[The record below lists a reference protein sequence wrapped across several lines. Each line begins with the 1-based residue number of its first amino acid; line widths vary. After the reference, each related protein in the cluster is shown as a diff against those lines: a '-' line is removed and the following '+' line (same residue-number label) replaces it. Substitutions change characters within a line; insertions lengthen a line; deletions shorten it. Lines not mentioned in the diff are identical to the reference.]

1 MKVRGIIALLISIT
15 MGFVGVK
22 AVSYYL
28 NKPAAKKT
36 PAPVKK
42 PKPDLFAEIPAGMR
56 VVTVMV
62 DDVSGISRKLK
73 NGDRVDV
80 IATTP
85 LPNSENGKI
94 SRVILKDAIIYRD
107 RAPETSAAKASKRLV
122 KQKKSKTTVSLLLDI
137 DRAAMLTAAANASDI
152 SVMIRQNKKTAGS
165 QEPEKEHPRY
175 SFTRGHGAR
184 KISGSTG
191 TDYLKDIPKGMRAV
205 TVPVTETDGICG
217 IIRPGDH
224 VDVLVSSNVA
234 RISGKDFSEGARVN
248 VTRADQLSKIV
259 LQNLTVLAT
268 ENSIKGDCDAGM
280 VSRATLLAG
289 IKDALMLTAAL
300 DASKKMSVKLIS
312 RGAEDMELAKTNI
325 IDINNIFFEEHYRPH
340 KMVVYKGA
348 KIQVMRF

>member
-1 MKVRGIIALLISIT
+1 MPRT
-15 MGFVGVK
+15 
-22 AVSYYL
+22 
-28 NKPAAKKT
+28 
-36 PAPVKK
+36 VKK
-42 PKPDLFAEIPAGMR
+42 AKPIPGLFADIPPGMR
-56 VVTVMV
+56 VVTVTV

-85 LPNSENGKI
+85 LPDSENGKI
-94 SRVILKDAIIYRD
+94 SRVILKDAIIYR
-107 RAPETSAAKASKRLV
+107 APEASATKAAKKLETP
-122 KQKKSKTTVSLLLDI
+122 KKSKTTVSLLLDI

-152 SVMIRQNKKTAGS
+152 SVMVRQNKKTAGS
-165 QEPEKEHPRY
+165 EEPEKEHPRY

-184 KISGSTG
+184 KISGPTG
-191 TDYLKDIPKGMRAV
+191 TDYIKNIPKGMRAV

-224 VDVLVSSNVA
+224 VDVLVSSKVA
-234 RISGKDFSEGARVN
+234 RISGKDFSEGAQVN
-248 VTRADQLSKIV
+248 VTRMDQLSKMV

-268 ENSIKGDCDAGM
+268 QNSIKGDCDPGM
-280 VSRATLLAG
+280 VSRATLLACVQ
-289 IKDALMLTAAL
+289 DAVVLTAAL
-300 DASKKMSVKLIS
+300 DASQKMSVKIVS
-312 RGAEDMELAKTNI
+312 RGPEDTETAKTKI